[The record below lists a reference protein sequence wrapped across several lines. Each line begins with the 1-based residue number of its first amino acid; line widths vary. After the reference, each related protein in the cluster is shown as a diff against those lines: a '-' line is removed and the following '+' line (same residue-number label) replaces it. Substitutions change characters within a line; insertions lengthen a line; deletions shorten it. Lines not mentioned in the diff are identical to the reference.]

1 MLAIMLSS
9 LPVIAGAQ
17 SIGSV
22 IDWETLRPEGEEFTI
37 QMPKNSTSEMSSEPY
52 HKLTLNTRLYFA
64 SNPAGG
70 VFAVVSMSGIKA
82 NPALYTEMER
92 LNSYVDAFKRWFPA
106 KIRGKEAVAKLTL
119 VGNKTLNGHAGR
131 EYSLSIGELSGPV
144 HVYATRKR
152 FYAVAALNAKKQEP
166 LSERFVS
173 SFELPEKVVAPP
185 PTVAAAPPAEKAEE
199 PHPSPNS
206 PADKQTAKSEGQKQ
220 GTEPMT
226 DAPPEAKVPDAPTE
240 PGKKNP
246 VSGGVLNGKAI
257 SLAKPDYPADAKAAK
272 AAGTVV
278 VQVTIDEYGNVV
290 SAKAVSGHPLL
301 QTPSVNAALQAK
313 FAPTFLMGEPVKV
326 TGVLTYNFVQ

>member
-17 SIGSV
+17 STGGV

-37 QMPKNSTSEMSSEPY
+37 QMPKNSTSEKSSEPY
-52 HKLTLNTRLYFA
+52 HKMTLNTRLYFA

-152 FYAVAALNAKKQEP
+152 FYAVTSLNAKKTGTTQRTFREFFRT
-166 LSERFVS
+166 SRENCC
-173 SFELPEKVVAPP
+173 PP
-185 PTVAAAPPAEKAEE
+185 NCCRCA
-199 PHPSPNS
+199 
-206 PADKQTAKSEGQKQ
+206 
-220 GTEPMT
+220 
-226 DAPPEAKVPDAPTE
+226 
-240 PGKKNP
+240 
-246 VSGGVLNGKAI
+246 
-257 SLAKPDYPADAKAAK
+257 
-272 AAGTVV
+272 
-278 VQVTIDEYGNVV
+278 
-290 SAKAVSGHPLL
+290 
-301 QTPSVNAALQAK
+301 
-313 FAPTFLMGEPVKV
+313 
-326 TGVLTYNFVQ
+326 TG